1 MGASRKNPQGS
12 FHYSQINVSKTYIFS
27 NAAIKMNGK
36 QRYTVNGVS
45 FIQPDTPLK
54 LADYF
59 ALRGV
64 FTVGSIPDTTIQ
76 WRTPS
81 YAAAVLAGKFQ
92 DFIEVVFENQEN
104 SLQSWHIDG
113 YSFFIVGYE
122 CYSNPLFLYFRIYHN
137 NMLLHWKI

>member
-1 MGASRKNPQGS
+1 
-12 FHYSQINVSKTYIFS
+12 
-27 NAAIKMNGK
+27 MNGK

-45 FIQPDTPLK
+45 FIQPETPLK

-59 ALRGV
+59 ALTGV
-64 FTVGSIPDTTIQ
+64 FTVGSMPDTTIQ

-81 YAAAVLAGKFQ
+81 YAAAVVAGKFQ

-122 CYSNPLFLYFRIYHN
+122 CYSSPLFLYFRIYHN
-137 NMLLHWKI
+137 NMLLNWNV